1 MKDLFIWFCVAFI
14 ALSACIISYRCGFD
28 AGQAACPVKY
38 AVCEN
43 GTCVLSQTPLPGH
56 LSPQP

>member
-1 MKDLFIWFCVAFI
+1 MKDFFIWFCVVFI
-14 ALSACIISYRCGFD
+14 AVSACIVSYRCGFD

-43 GTCVLSQTPLPGH
+43 GTCVLTETPPLRY
-56 LSPQP
+56 LSPYP